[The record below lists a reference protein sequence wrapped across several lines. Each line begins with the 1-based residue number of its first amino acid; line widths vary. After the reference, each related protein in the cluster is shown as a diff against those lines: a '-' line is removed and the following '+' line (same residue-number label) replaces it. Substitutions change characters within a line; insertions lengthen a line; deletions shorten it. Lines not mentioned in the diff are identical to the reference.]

1 MTITATGTPSPY
13 PGMARAHLPVL
24 YVRPVHLGV
33 EEYGGPVYVNL
44 AERNMLICGEDV
56 REAAA
61 TCAAA
66 SLGPADL

>member
-1 MTITATGTPSPY
+1 VPTFPFSISD
-13 PGMARAHLPVL
+13 
-24 YVRPVHLGV
+24 PVHLGV

-44 AERNMLICGEDV
+44 AERNMLICGGDV